1 MNYFIDDVKRV
12 DLEFVL
18 SLNQNF
24 LPAVGDSDL
33 TEMNHFL
40 KISTYFKIIK
50 VEEKSIGFL
59 IGLLPGKNYGSE
71 NYKWFSARYDS
82 FIYVDRI
89 VIDRKNQNKGFG
101 KIFYDDLKD
110 TMKDKAGI
118 IACEVNIRP
127 YNKQSIDFHKN
138 YGFEDVGTK
147 NTENNKKTVSYM
159 VYHI

>member
-1 MNYFIDDVKRV
+1 M
-12 DLEFVL
+12 
-18 SLNQNF
+18 
-24 LPAVGDSDL
+24 
-33 TEMNHFL
+33 
-40 KISTYFKIIK
+40 
-50 VEEKSIGFL
+50 
-59 IGLLPGKNYGSE
+59 
-71 NYKWFSARYDS
+71 
-82 FIYVDRI
+82 DRI